1 MIQLIKRRAVALI
14 LPSLALAAVPAFSQ
28 QTWKPDGPVT
38 IVVPYSPGG
47 GTDAL
52 GRAVGKELSSIW
64 GQPVII
70 ENVPGADGLIGT
82 RKVIGAKP
90 DGQTLLLQTYA
101 VTLAKHLPSANGFD
115 PMPQLVPVSVFSQ
128 IPGVFVANPK
138 LPGKTLAEVIRH
150 CKTAAKP
157 CSFATT
163 ESVARLHAQMLR
175 ADEGLH
181 NLIVVNY
188 KGGGQVIT
196 DLVAG
201 NVDMAIMGIT
211 AAMPH
216 YKSGALK
223 VLATLGNKRTSVTP
237 EVPSTA
243 EAGLRSLDQV
253 TWYGLFAPKGT
264 PQNVVDAVAAATA
277 RAVKGEAATKTFSTL
292 GAEVLETS
300 SAESASITR
309 KEIERM
315 DGLAARFPLDK

>member
-1 MIQLIKRRAVALI
+1 MTSAIKRRAIV
-14 LPSLALAAVPAFSQ
+14 LALATLSLPVAPVFAQPA
-28 QTWKPDGPVT
+28 WKPSSPVT

-47 GTDAL
+47 GMDAQA
-52 GRAVGKELSSIW
+52 RAMGHELSAIW

-70 ENVPGADGLIGT
+70 ENTPGADGLIGT
-82 RKVIGAKP
+82 RKVTVAKP
-90 DGQTLLLQTYA
+90 DGYTLLAQTYA

-115 PMPQLVPVSVFSQ
+115 PMPLLVPVSVFSQ

-138 LPGKTLAEVIRH
+138 LPGKTLAEVIRN

-163 ESVARLHAQMLR
+163 ESVARLQAQMLR
-175 ADEGLH
+175 ADAGLDSMV
-181 NLIVVNY
+181 VVNY

-216 YKSGALK
+216 YKSGSLK

-237 EVPSTA
+237 EIPSA
-243 EAGLRSLDQV
+243 VEAGFPGLDQV
-253 TWYGLFAPKGT
+253 TWYALFAPKGT
-264 PQNVVDAVAAATA
+264 SQNVVDGVAAAMA
-277 RAVKGEAATKTFSTL
+277 QAVKREAAMKTFATL
-292 GAEVLETS
+292 GADVLGAS
-300 SAESASITR
+300 SAESALIAH
-309 KEIERM
+309 KEIDRM
-315 DGLAARFPLDK
+315 DRLVKRFPLAE